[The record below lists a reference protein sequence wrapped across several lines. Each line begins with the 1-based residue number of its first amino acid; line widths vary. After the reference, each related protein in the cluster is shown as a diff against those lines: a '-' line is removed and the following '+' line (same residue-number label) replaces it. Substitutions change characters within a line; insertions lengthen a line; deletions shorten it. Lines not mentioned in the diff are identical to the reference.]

1 MYVPKSEPC
10 VLCMTRM
17 CLDPATWYSV
27 LELEVMLR
35 MLPSLYHMTRGLGS
49 PATTQVSSVSNPRPL
64 CSVCFSAERISA
76 GNRTWNVQWS
86 KIHSFYINHGTDLH
100 LDGSSLS
107 FSLRANS
114 CAVVISSILVFI
126 FRNSL
131 YCKLHLYLCGDIC
144 EL

>member
-49 PATTQVSSVSNPRPL
+49 PRHHAGQLGLKPTATLQCVL
-64 CSVCFSAERISA
+64 
-76 GNRTWNVQWS
+76 
-86 KIHSFYINHGTDLH
+86 
-100 LDGSSLS
+100 LS
-107 FSLRANS
+107 
-114 CAVVISSILVFI
+114 
-126 FRNSL
+126 
-131 YCKLHLYLCGDIC
+131 
-144 EL
+144 